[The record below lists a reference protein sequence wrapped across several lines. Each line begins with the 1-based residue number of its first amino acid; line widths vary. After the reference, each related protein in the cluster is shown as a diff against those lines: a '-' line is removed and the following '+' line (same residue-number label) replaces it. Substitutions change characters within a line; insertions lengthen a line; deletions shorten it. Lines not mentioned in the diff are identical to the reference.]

1 MSSVFF
7 FNDLM
12 WISHDF
18 KVDRVKIDG
27 GGGGFCVQH
36 RSIRVTIHLII
47 TRVCVCWLL
56 VRFLLVCLFIYVI
69 FTSFFCFVF
78 EISLFFLL
86 FVNKLWL
93 LDYVNKFHFG
103 SIWNP
108 HHRHQSKRKRWWK
121 WKCNEKE
128 KEKGLYPDIEI
139 IYSFEENEKNLLI
152 IVCVR
157 QLTILCLIN
166 NHANIVV
173 CLFVW
178 FPWLIWRMFPNPKK
192 KKKSLS
198 SSLRL
203 ADNCLMMMIEWTISD
218 IVHDWCRNSHGHVNF
233 NTSNHTFHHHPHY
246 HHPIRQ
252 MKIIFIVEFEKHEN
266 KNSWKQLRH
275 LVWESKDFFV
285 IIFF

>member
-1 MSSVFF
+1 MFVYLCDFHKFF
-7 FNDLM
+7 L
-12 WISHDF
+12 
-18 KVDRVKIDG
+18 
-27 GGGGFCVQH
+27 
-36 RSIRVTIHLII
+36 
-47 TRVCVCWLL
+47 
-56 VRFLLVCLFIYVI
+56 
-69 FTSFFCFVF
+69 FCFVF

-121 WKCNEKE
+121 WKWNEKE

-198 SSLRL
+198 SSSSSSLRL
-203 ADNCLMMMIEWTISD
+203 ADNCLMMMIEWTIRILYMIGVEIHMAMLIS
-218 IVHDWCRNSHGHVNF
+218 
-233 NTSNHTFHHHPHY
+233 T
-246 HHPIRQ
+246 HPIY
-252 MKIIFIVEFEKHEN
+252 FSSSSLSSSDPSNEN
-266 KNSWKQLRH
+266 YFYCRIRKAWKQKFMKTATPSSVRI
-275 LVWESKDFFV
+275 KGFFCYY
-285 IIFF
+285 FFLNLFIRITIEKSGLN